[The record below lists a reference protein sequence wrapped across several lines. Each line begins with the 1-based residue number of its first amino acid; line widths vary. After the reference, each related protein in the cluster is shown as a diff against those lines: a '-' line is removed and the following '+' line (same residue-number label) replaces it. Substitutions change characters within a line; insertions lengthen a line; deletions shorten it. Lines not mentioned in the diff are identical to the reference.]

1 MAKPGPYLSLAK
13 GIRSF
18 IFSTLAIATPFYLSS
33 LGYTSLEIAVIV
45 LASLA
50 ISTLFLYIYTAL
62 KMKIKKKLLLLSS
75 IFSLALAILLLGNNL
90 YVFLIALVVGS
101 ISLAGR
107 DLTVNQSLE
116 QYTISL
122 SVKDQKSKNM
132 MFSIYNFAS
141 YSSGAIGSL
150 FLFFYNSAD
159 YRLIFLVDL
168 VLSLGQVAIYVSQK
182 FPDLKPTAQ
191 KKAIQDANVKR
202 DVKTL
207 AALFSVDSLGGG
219 LVNTAIISLWFK
231 DIYGVT
237 LSQAGL
243 IFLVVN
249 VVTALSVI
257 AAGHI
262 STRVGLVRTMVYTH
276 LISNV
281 MLFMVPVFHSL
292 LLSEMFL
299 FLRQSTSQMDVPAR
313 DSLVNTMIPADARV
327 TSNSLFLGVRN
338 GFQIPGPG
346 IAGFLFEVYPEGVF
360 FSASLIKIA
369 YDLAFFGR
377 YRHYKV

>member
-1 MAKPGPYLSLAK
+1 MANPGPYLSLAK

-18 IFSTLAIATPFYLSS
+18 VFTTLAIATPFYLSG
-33 LGYTSLEIAVIV
+33 LGFTSLEIAAIV
-45 LASLA
+45 LLSLGV
-50 ISTLFLYIYTAL
+50 STLFLYIYTA
-62 KMKIKKKLLLLSS
+62 MHMIIKRKLLLLSGL
-75 IFSLALAILLLGNNL
+75 FSAALAVLVFADSI
-90 YVFLIALVVGS
+90 YVFLLALVVGS

-116 QYTISL
+116 QYTIGL
-122 SVKDQKSKNM
+122 AARDQRSKNM
-132 MFSIYNFAS
+132 MFSLYNFAS
-141 YSSGAIGSL
+141 YSCGATGSL
-150 FLFFYNSAD
+150 FLFLYTNVD
-159 YRLIFLVDL
+159 YRLIFIIDL
-168 VLSLGQVAIYVSQK
+168 VLSVVQVAIYIFTK
-182 FPDLKPTAQ
+182 FPDLKPAAQ
-191 KKAIQDANVKR
+191 KRAISDVSVKR

-231 DIYGVT
+231 DVYGVT

-257 AAGHI
+257 AAGRI
-262 STRVGLVRTMVYTH
+262 STSIGLVRTMVYTH

-292 LLSEMFL
+292 LISEVFL

-327 TSNSLFLGVRN
+327 AGNSVFLGVRN

-346 IAGFLFEVYPEGVF
+346 IAGFLLEIFPEGVF
-360 FSASLIKIA
+360 FTASLTKIA
-369 YDLAFFGR
+369 YDLAFFAR
-377 YRHYKV
+377 YRQYRV

>member
-1 MAKPGPYLSLAK
+1 MVESGPYLSLAK

-18 IFSTLAIATPFYLSS
+18 IFTTLAIATPFYLGY

-45 LASLA
+45 LISLG
-50 ISTLFLYIYTAL
+50 ISTLFLYLYTAL
-62 KMKIKKKLLLLSS
+62 HMKIKKKLLLLSGL
-75 IFSLALAILLLGNNL
+75 FSVALALLLLGNSI
-90 YVFLIALVVGS
+90 YFFLIALVVGS

-122 SVKDQKSKNM
+122 SVPDQKSKNM
-132 MFSIYNFAS
+132 MFSLYNFAS

-150 FLFFYNSAD
+150 FLFLYKSAD
-159 YRLIFLVDL
+159 FRLIFLVDV
-168 VLSLGQVAIYVSQK
+168 VLSLIQVAIYISQK
-182 FPDLKPTAQ
+182 FPDLKPAAQ
-191 KKAIQDANVKR
+191 KKAINDAPVKR
-202 DVKTL
+202 DVKAL

-231 DIYGVT
+231 DVYGVS

-257 AAGHI
+257 AAGRI
-262 STRVGLVRTMVYTH
+262 STSLGLVRTMVYTH

-292 LLSEMFL
+292 VISELFL

-327 TSNSLFLGVRN
+327 ASNSVFLGVRN

-346 IAGFLFEVYPEGVF
+346 IAGFLFEIYPEGVF

-369 YDLAFFGR
+369 YDLAFFAR
-377 YRHYKV
+377 FRHYRV

>member
-1 MAKPGPYLSLAK
+1 MARPGPLLSLAK

-18 IFSTLAIATPFYLSS
+18 IFSTLAIAAPFYLSY

-45 LASLA
+45 LVSLG
-50 ISTLFLYIYTAL
+50 ISTLFLYLFTYL
-62 KMKIKKKLLLLSS
+62 RLKIKRKLLLLSGLFS
-75 IFSLALAILLLGNNL
+75 ISLVILYAGDSLVFFLLALI
-90 YVFLIALVVGS
+90 VGS

-122 SVKDQKSKNM
+122 STDDQHRKNM
-132 MFSIYNFAS
+132 MFSVYNFAS

-150 FLFFYNSAD
+150 FLFLYKSAD
-159 YRLIFLVDL
+159 YRLIFLADL
-168 VLSLGQVAIYVSQK
+168 LLSLVQIAIYLYLK
-182 FPDLKPTAQ
+182 FPDLKPAAQ
-191 KKAIQDANVKR
+191 KKAIREESVRK
-202 DVKTL
+202 DVKAL

-231 DIYGVT
+231 DVYGVT

-249 VVTALSVI
+249 VVTAISVI
-257 AAGHI
+257 LSGHI
-262 STRVGLVRTMVYTH
+262 SKGLGLVRTMVYTH

-292 LLSEMFL
+292 ILSEIFL

-327 TSNSLFLGVRN
+327 ASNSVFLGVRN

-369 YDLAFFGR
+369 YDIAFFAR
-377 YRHYKV
+377 YRHYRV

>member
-1 MAKPGPYLSLAK
+1 MAKPGPFLSLAK

-18 IFSTLAIATPFYLSS
+18 IFSTLAIAAPFYLSY

-45 LASLA
+45 LVSLG
-50 ISTLFLYIYTAL
+50 ISTVFLYLYTAL
-62 KMKIKKKLLLLSS
+62 HMKIKKKLLLLSGLFS
-75 IFSLALAILLLGNNL
+75 ISLAVLFLGNSL
-90 YVFLIALVVGS
+90 LFLIIALIVGS

-122 SVKDQKSKNM
+122 SVTDQKSKNM
-132 MFSIYNFAS
+132 MFSLYNFAS
-141 YSSGAIGSL
+141 YSSGAIASL
-150 FLFFYNSAD
+150 FLFLDKTVDF
-159 YRLIFLVDL
+159 RVIFLIDL
-168 VLSLGQVAIYVSQK
+168 VLSLVQFAVYLSQK
-182 FPDLKPTAQ
+182 FPDLKPAAQ
-191 KKAIQDANVKR
+191 KKAIGDVKVKR
-202 DVKTL
+202 DVKAL

-231 DIYGVT
+231 DVYGVT

-257 AAGHI
+257 AAGRL
-262 STRVGLVRTMVYTH
+262 STRLGLVKTMVYTH

-292 LLSEMFL
+292 VISEMFL

-327 TSNSLFLGVRN
+327 ASNSVFLGVRN

-346 IAGFLFEVYPEGVF
+346 IAGLLFEVFPEGVF

-369 YDLAFFGR
+369 YDLAFYTRF
-377 YRHYKV
+377 RHYKV

>member
-1 MAKPGPYLSLAK
+1 MAKPGPLLSLAK

-18 IFSTLAIATPFYLSS
+18 IFSTLAIAAPFYLSS

-45 LASLA
+45 LASLG
-50 ISTLFLYIYTAL
+50 ISTLFLYLFTSLRIR
-62 KMKIKKKLLLLSS
+62 IKRKLLLLSGL
-75 IFSLALAILLLGNNL
+75 FSVSLAILYFGNNL
-90 YVFLIALVVGS
+90 LFFLLALIVGS

-122 SVKDQKSKNM
+122 STDDQHRKNM
-132 MFSIYNFAS
+132 MFSVYNFAS

-150 FLFFYNSAD
+150 FLFLYKSAD
-159 YRLIFLVDL
+159 YRLIFLADL
-168 VLSLGQVAIYVSQK
+168 LLSFLQIAIYLYLK
-182 FPDLKPTAQ
+182 FPDLKPASQ
-191 KKAIQDANVKR
+191 KKAIREESVRK
-202 DVKTL
+202 DVRAL

-231 DIYGVT
+231 DVYGVS

-257 AAGHI
+257 AAGHM
-262 STRVGLVRTMVYTH
+262 STRLGLVRTMVYTH
-276 LISNV
+276 LVSNV

-292 LLSEMFL
+292 LISELFL

-327 TSNSLFLGVRN
+327 ASNSLFLGVRN

-360 FSASLIKIA
+360 FSASIIKIA
-369 YDLAFFGR
+369 YDLTFFAR
-377 YRHYKV
+377 FRHYRV

>member
-1 MAKPGPYLSLAK
+1 MVESGPYLSLAK

-18 IFSTLAIATPFYLSS
+18 IFTTLAIATPFYLGY

-45 LASLA
+45 LISLG
-50 ISTLFLYIYTAL
+50 ISTLFLYLYTAL
-62 KMKIKKKLLLLSS
+62 HMKIKKKLLLLSGL
-75 IFSLALAILLLGNNL
+75 FSVALALLLLGNSI
-90 YVFLIALVVGS
+90 YFFLIALVVGS

-122 SVKDQKSKNM
+122 SVPDQKSKNM
-132 MFSIYNFAS
+132 MFSLYNFAS

-150 FLFFYNSAD
+150 FLFLYKSAD
-159 YRLIFLVDL
+159 FHLIFLVDV
-168 VLSLGQVAIYVSQK
+168 VLSLIQVAIYISQK
-182 FPDLKPTAQ
+182 FPDLKPAAQ
-191 KKAIQDANVKR
+191 KKAINDAPVKR
-202 DVKTL
+202 DVKAL

-231 DIYGVT
+231 DVYGVS

-257 AAGHI
+257 AAGRI
-262 STRVGLVRTMVYTH
+262 STSLGLVRTMVYTH

-292 LLSEMFL
+292 VISELFL

-327 TSNSLFLGVRN
+327 ASNSVFLGVRN

-346 IAGFLFEVYPEGVF
+346 IAGFLFEIYPEGVF

-369 YDLAFFGR
+369 YDLAFFAR
-377 YRHYKV
+377 FRHYRV